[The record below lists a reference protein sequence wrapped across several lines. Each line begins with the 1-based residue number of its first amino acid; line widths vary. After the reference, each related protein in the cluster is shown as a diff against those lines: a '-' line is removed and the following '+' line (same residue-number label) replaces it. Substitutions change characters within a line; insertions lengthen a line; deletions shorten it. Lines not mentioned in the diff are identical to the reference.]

1 MHWHIFH
8 WALVTAK
15 LRLNH
20 VCTCLDFEKAM
31 MNAAREQ
38 FPDAILVGCF
48 FHFKQALR
56 KHMGSLGICKQQ
68 IKMAMSENCIDIL
81 CIIPKEEIL
90 KKGMPYVQDAIKSSG
105 LLNKD
110 DDKKWDKLWV
120 HFKKFWMSNA
130 YFISLWNINGNAV
143 DEVKMH
149 ARVNN
154 GLER

>member
-1 MHWHIFH
+1 
-8 WALVTAK
+8 
-15 LRLNH
+15 
-20 VCTCLDFEKAM
+20 
-31 MNAAREQ
+31 
-38 FPDAILVGCF
+38 
-48 FHFKQALR
+48 
-56 KHMGSLGICKQQ
+56 MGSLGICKQQ

-110 DDKKWDKLWV
+110 DDKKWDTFWV
-120 HFKKFWMSNA
+120 CFKKFWMSNEC
-130 YFISLWNINGNAV
+130 FVSLWNINGNSV

-149 ARVNN
+149 TRVND